1 MDYRRINSHCLTIIF
16 SIAFV
21 TAFANR
27 IINFNLYNVN
37 GSVDLRFTISKGVP
51 CNGYRIWHSV
61 DSLNFFQVFE
71 DPGICGSLTEEVSRS
86 FLHSGI
92 TAGITHYY
100 KVELIGT
107 ETSPIKRIYLEI
119 PNQLQLRIYPNPLI
133 DLINPL
139 TIQVLGSS
147 GTTGNTPLSK
157 LLGYIYN
164 SNGSPVQSLEL
175 ILSNG
180 LATIS
185 LNDLKDGLYI
195 IWLTDNERVFRNKFL
210 IQRKY

>member
-1 MDYRRINSHCLTIIF
+1 VF
-16 SIAFV
+16 AA
-21 TAFANR
+21 AFANR

-37 GSVDLRFTISKGVP
+37 GSVDVRFSISKGVP

-71 DPGICGSLTEEVSRS
+71 DPGICGSANEDVNRS
-86 FLHSGI
+86 FLHGGI

-107 ETSPIKRIYLEI
+107 ETSPIKRIYLEL
-119 PNQLQLRIYPNPLI
+119 PNQLQLRVYPNPLV

-139 TIQVLGSS
+139 TIQIINSS
-147 GTTGNTPLSK
+147 GTIGSSPLSK
-157 LLGYIYN
+157 IIGFVYN
-164 SNGSPVQSLEL
+164 SNGAPVQSLEL

-180 LATIS
+180 IATVL
-185 LNDLKDGLYI
+185 LNDLKDGMYI
-195 IWLTDNERVFRNKFL
+195 IWLTDNERIYRNKFFV
-210 IQRKY
+210 QREK

>member
-1 MDYRRINSHCLTIIF
+1 MLLS
-16 SIAFV
+16 FV
-21 TAFANR
+21 FAAAFANR

-37 GSVDLRFTISKGVP
+37 GSVDVRFSISKGVP

-71 DPGICGSLTEEVSRS
+71 DPGICGSFNEEVNRS

-107 ETSPIKRIYLEI
+107 ETSPVKRIYLDL
-119 PNQLQLRIYPNPLI
+119 PNQLQLRVYPNPLV

-139 TIQVLGSS
+139 TIQIINSS
-147 GTTGNTPLSK
+147 GTSGSTPLSK
-157 LLGYIYN
+157 VLGFVYN

-180 LATIS
+180 IATVL
-185 LNDLKDGLYI
+185 LNDLKDGMYI
-195 IWLTDNERVFRNKFL
+195 IWLTDNERVYRNKFFV
-210 IQRKY
+210 QRER

>member
-1 MDYRRINSHCLTIIF
+1 MDFRRINKCFLTIIL
-16 SIAFV
+16 STAFV
-21 TAFANR
+21 AAFANR

-37 GSVDLRFTISKGVP
+37 GSVDVRFSISKGVP

-71 DPGICGSLTEEVSRS
+71 DPGICGSPTEEVSRN
-86 FLHSGI
+86 FLHGGI
-92 TAGITHYY
+92 SAGITHYY

-107 ETSPIKRIYLEI
+107 ETSPIKRIYLEL
-119 PNQLQLRIYPNPLI
+119 PNQLQLRVYPNPLI

-139 TIQVLGSS
+139 TIQIISSS
-147 GTTGNTPLSK
+147 GATGNAPLSK
-157 LLGYIYN
+157 VLGYIYN

-180 LATIS
+180 LTTIS

-195 IWLTDNERVFRNKFL
+195 IWLTDNERIYRSKFFV
-210 IQRKY
+210 QRKN